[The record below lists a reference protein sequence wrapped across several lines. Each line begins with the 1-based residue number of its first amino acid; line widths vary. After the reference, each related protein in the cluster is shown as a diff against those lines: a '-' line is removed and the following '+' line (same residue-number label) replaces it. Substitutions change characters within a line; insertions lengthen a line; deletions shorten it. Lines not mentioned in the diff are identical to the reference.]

1 MQGTAKK
8 RLIEITLEKEGLPE
22 NGSVYKRAAARGV
35 IPRDGRLLMIHTGA
49 GDYKFPGGGV
59 EPGESLETALGR
71 ELLEETGHG
80 LAGEPEYVAVA
91 HERRRGQTADILE
104 MDSHYFL
111 CQVGE
116 DSVPLELDD
125 YEAEEH
131 FEPVW
136 ISPEDALAANRALDL
151 EANPWLQR
159 EVLVLEALLGAG
171 LM

>member
-1 MQGTAKK
+1 M
-8 RLIEITLEKEGLPE
+8 IEITLEKSGLPE

-35 IPRDGRLLMIHTGA
+35 ILQDGRLLMIHTDR

-59 EPGESLETALGR
+59 ESGESLETALRR
-71 ELLEETGHG
+71 EILEETGRG
-80 LAGEPEYVAVA
+80 LLGEPEYVAVA
-91 HERRRGQTADILE
+91 HERRQGRTADILE

-111 CQVGE
+111 CRVGE
-116 DSVPLELDD
+116 ESVPLDLDD

-136 ISPEDALAANRALDL
+136 ISPEEALGANRALDL

-159 EVLVLEALLGAG
+159 EIMVLEALIGAG

>member
-1 MQGTAKK
+1 M
-8 RLIEITLEKEGLPE
+8 IEIRLAKDGLPE
-22 NGSVYKRAAARGV
+22 NGSVYKRAAARG
-35 IPRDGRLLMIHTGA
+35 IILRDGKLLMIHTDA

-71 ELLEETGHG
+71 ELLEETGHE
-80 LAGEPEYVAVA
+80 LVGEPKCVAVA
-91 HERRRGQTADILE
+91 HERRKGMTADILE

-116 DSVPLELDD
+116 EAVPLRLDD

-131 FEPVW
+131 FRPVW
-136 ISPEDALAANRALDL
+136 ISPKDALAANRALDL

-159 EVLVLEALLGAG
+159 EVMVMEALLQDG
-171 LM
+171 LI